1 MSSLTILQAV
11 EFAEKK
17 HRGQTRK
24 NSEKTP
30 YISHPLSVAKT
41 IAEIGGVT
49 DTDIIVAALL
59 HDTVED
65 TDTELEDLIELFG
78 STVANLVKEVTDDK
92 SLPKQERKERQVEH
106 ATHISSGA
114 ACIKLGDK
122 ICNCGDVI
130 NDPPSDWDKTRR
142 REYLDWAKRVI
153 DNCGKANDSLHDHF
167 QALLEKG
174 YKKIDSM

>member
-24 NSEKTP
+24 NTEETP
-30 YISHPLSVAKT
+30 YIIHPLSVART

-49 DTDIIVAALL
+49 DTDILVAALL

-65 TDTELEDLIELFG
+65 TATVHEELVELFG
-78 STVANLVKEVTDDK
+78 VTVADLVAEVTNDK

-106 ATHISSGA
+106 AAHISSGA
-114 ACIKLGDK
+114 GCIKLGDK

-130 NDPPSDWDKTRR
+130 DDPPSDWDNVRR
-142 REYLDWAKRVI
+142 REYLDCVMLA
-153 DNCGKANDSLHDHF
+153 
-167 QALLEKG
+167 
-174 YKKIDSM
+174 